1 MRTLAYGAFLVVL
14 LAASVL
20 LLRSIEPSPEPGPL
34 PRTSSSFER
43 IASTVDLDRLQGAGA
58 PELYDLGVEFMQVWR
73 PREATVLFERA
84 IAADSTYHPAWLQL
98 IECYAHPLVA
108 ADESLARAVTR
119 ARQTSPDSSD
129 SAYVD
134 ALQALYAEHD
144 YNGAVATLSEL
155 MGAETSPEDAPH
167 HLALAFYRLG
177 ELKDASKYLEPL
189 LAEDP
194 TVAPVVELYI
204 RRAVAARE
212 FERAADAARELTRM
226 YAEEPYPY
234 VLSAQVELARGKPDA
249 AVEFCDNALELDPKS
264 VPAIMTR
271 ACLYAD
277 AGDFESA
284 RVSFEKLLL
293 FDAET
298 LRSIGHEGMA
308 FVGFLTGDFDA
319 AVSELDE
326 STRHSMLTGATQRG
340 LGLAFRHIEYLCEL
354 GQADAAEGVVERWLT
369 GFGDVPVALAKAR
382 VALARGQA
390 APAHDALARLASERE
405 WLLWARRL
413 GIDLVDLRAR
423 VEIAEQRNREASTL
437 LKEEEK
443 KAPSIA
449 AASTERRAF
458 LSALAAFDVGDAEGA
473 AAAFSDSRRRLYG
486 VEFPYHGDP
495 VVFVQALF
503 YLAEAELARGNRAA
517 AQAGYQEFLAL
528 WEDATWKLDAVD
540 RARRSLEAIGG
551 AVATP
556 Q

>member
-14 LAASVL
+14 LIASFV

-34 PRTSSSFER
+34 PRTSASFER
-43 IASTVDLDRLQGAGA
+43 ITTAVDLDRLQNAGA

-84 IAADSTYHPAWLQL
+84 VAADSTYHPAWLQL

-108 ADESLARAVTR
+108 ADESLARAVAR
-119 ARQTSPDSSD
+119 ARETSPDPSD
-129 SAYVD
+129 SAYVV
-134 ALQALYAEHD
+134 ALRELYAEHD
-144 YNGAVATLSEL
+144 YNGAVSTLSQL
-155 MGAETSPEDAPH
+155 MRAETSPEEAPY

-177 ELKDASKYLEPL
+177 QLKDASKYLEPL

-204 RRAVAARE
+204 RRAMAARE

-226 YAEEPYPY
+226 YAEEPFPY
-234 VLSAQVELARGKPDA
+234 VLSAQVELARDKPDA
-249 AVEFCDNALELDPKS
+249 AVEFCDNALELDAKS

-277 AGDFESA
+277 AGDFASA

-293 FDAET
+293 FDPET

-308 FVGFLTGDFDA
+308 FVDFLTGDFDA
-319 AVSELDE
+319 AVSQLDE
-326 STRHSMLTGATQRG
+326 ATRHAMLTGATQRG
-340 LGLAFRHIEYLCEL
+340 LSLAFRHIEYLCEL
-354 GQADAAEGVVERWLT
+354 GQADAADGVIERWLT

-382 VALARGQA
+382 VELARGRATA
-390 APAHDALARLASERE
+390 ASDLVARLASDKE
-405 WLLWARRL
+405 WLLWARRVGL
-413 GIDLVDLRAR
+413 DPVDLNAR
-423 VEIAEQRNREASTL
+423 VEIAAQRHREASEL
-437 LKEEEK
+437 LKHEEQ
-443 KAPSIA
+443 KAPPVA
-449 AASTERRAF
+449 AAWLERRTF
-458 LSALAAFDVGDAEGA
+458 LSGLAAFDVGDAEGA
-473 AAAFSDSRRRLYG
+473 TAAFTDARRRLYG

-495 VVFVQALF
+495 VVYVQALF
-503 YLAEAELARGNRAA
+503 YLAEAELAHGNHAA
-517 AQAGYQEFLAL
+517 AQAEYQEFLAL

-540 RARRSLEAIGG
+540 RAHRSLEAIGG

>member
-14 LAASVL
+14 LAASVV

-84 IAADSTYHPAWLQL
+84 VAADSTYHPAWLQL

-108 ADESLARAVTR
+108 ADESLTRAVMR
-119 ARQTSPDSSD
+119 ARQTSADSSD

-144 YNGAVATLSEL
+144 YNGAVATLSQL
-155 MGAETSPEDAPH
+155 MRVETSPEEAPY

-298 LRSIGHEGMA
+298 LRSIGHEGMS

-319 AVSELDE
+319 AASELDE

-369 GFGDVPVALAKAR
+369 GFGEVPVALAKAR
-382 VALARGQA
+382 VSLARGQTA
-390 APAHDALARLASERE
+390 AANDALARLSSEKE

-423 VEIAEQRNREASTL
+423 VEIAGQRNREASAL

-443 KAPSIA
+443 NAPSIA

-495 VVFVQALF
+495 VVYVQALF

-517 AQAGYQEFLAL
+517 AQTGYQEFLAL

-551 AVATP
+551 AVVTP